1 MDAVLVQ
8 KLGDGVVHIGGGK
21 VRYACLFVIK

>member
-8 KLGDGVVHIGGGK
+8 KLGDGVVHIEGARFGAL
-21 VRYACLFVIK
+21 ACL